1 MPWNDNYPPTS
12 YNIQYQYA
20 RTNIDELL
28 GKIAGVRGKYKR
40 QAVTTFKSDI
50 RNLKTAIGGALD
62 MWGKIL
68 GFPRFI
74 PFNKVDGKKYKEFS
88 FYQRYFKEL
97 QFGRVDKEDY
107 LRLPDVEY
115 RMILLL
121 ILQGRNVRLTVGELS
136 DYAQDTFSQVG
147 LNCAV
152 FDNFETKS
160 IAYVVDDIPPLWLSW
175 VFQNYDI
182 LPRPAGI
189 KAEFLVDKV
198 APIGFY
204 RPPPNP
210 PESNKEISN
219 FYYSKFWRPI

>member
-1 MPWNDNYPPTS
+1 MPWNDNYPPTEYS
-12 YNIQYQYA
+12 IQFQYA
-20 RTNIDELL
+20 NTNIDSLL
-28 GKIAGVRGKYKR
+28 SGIAEVRGKYKR
-40 QAVTTFKSDI
+40 QAITTFKNDV

-68 GFPRFI
+68 GFPRYI
-74 PFNKVDGKKYKEFS
+74 PFNTGAGKKYKEFS

-97 QFGRVDKEDY
+97 QFGRVDKQDY

-115 RMILLL
+115 RMVLLL
-121 ILQGRNVRLTVGELS
+121 ILQGRNVKLNVSDLTK
-136 DYAQDTFSQVG
+136 YAEDTFSQVG

-152 FDNFETKS
+152 FDNFDKKM
-160 IAYVVDDIPPLWLSW
+160 IAYVVDDIPPLWLSY
-175 VFQNYDI
+175 VLSTYDI